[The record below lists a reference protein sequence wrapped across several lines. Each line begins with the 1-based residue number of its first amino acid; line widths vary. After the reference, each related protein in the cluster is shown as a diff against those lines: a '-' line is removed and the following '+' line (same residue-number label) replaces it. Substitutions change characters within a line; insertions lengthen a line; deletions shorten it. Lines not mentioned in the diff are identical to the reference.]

1 MELINMNKKKVCKK
15 DKIDF
20 NQAQSLSKAQLKKK
34 SSKKTACKSTF
45 SDQLMLRING
55 PQNES
60 FILSVVQTGHWT
72 PETGH

>member
-1 MELINMNKKKVCKK
+1 MKKVCKK

-45 SDQLMLRING
+45 SDVKTVHGKPATGNLKIRIG
-55 PQNES
+55 PEENR
-60 FILSVVQTGHWT
+60 T
-72 PETGH
+72 PDLYHIAAN